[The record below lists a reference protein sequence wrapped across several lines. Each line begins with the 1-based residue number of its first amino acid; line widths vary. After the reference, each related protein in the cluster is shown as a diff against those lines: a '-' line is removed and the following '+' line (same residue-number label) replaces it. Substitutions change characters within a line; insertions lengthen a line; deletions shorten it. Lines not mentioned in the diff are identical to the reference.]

1 MAILSESLLMVLLMY
16 LSCDCQEEEEK
27 KDEVLS
33 MSMELKFKRSLL
45 GVMCASTCEMLRKM
59 ETSVHTFRKEMA

>member
-1 MAILSESLLMVLLMY
+1 MIRFMY

-33 MSMELKFKRSLL
+33 MSMEFKVQEVISWRHVCINL
-45 GVMCASTCEMLRKM
+45 GMLTKM
-59 ETSVHTFRKEMA
+59 KSSVHTFRKEMA

>member
-1 MAILSESLLMVLLMY
+1 MVLLMY

-33 MSMELKFKRSLL
+33 MSMEFKVYIRGHFLRS
-45 GVMCASTCEMLRKM
+45 C
-59 ETSVHTFRKEMA
+59 VHQLVKC

>member
-1 MAILSESLLMVLLMY
+1 MIQFMS

-33 MSMELKFKRSLL
+33 MSMEFKVQEVISWLHVCLNL
-45 GVMCASTCEMLRKM
+45 GMLSKM
-59 ETSVHTFRKEMA
+59 KTSVHTFRKEMA

>member
-1 MAILSESLLMVLLMY
+1 MIRFMY

-33 MSMELKFKRSLL
+33 MSMEFKVQEVISWRHVCIKL
-45 GVMCASTCEMLRKM
+45 GMLTKM
-59 ETSVHTFRKEMA
+59 KSSVHTFRKEMA